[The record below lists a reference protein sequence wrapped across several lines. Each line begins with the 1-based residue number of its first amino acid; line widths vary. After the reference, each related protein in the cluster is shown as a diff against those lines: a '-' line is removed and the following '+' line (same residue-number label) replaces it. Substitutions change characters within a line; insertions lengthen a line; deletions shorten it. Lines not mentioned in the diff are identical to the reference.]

1 MESESHVGCCRMG
14 IFIFAAFAIV
24 IGCGIFGKIK
34 IHKFSLYYFF
44 TLHHNNKKITII
56 HTYLYVQ
63 WTQKQPYTVLGIID
77 VNGIHYPTIVMGIY
91 VIVTHVILFLGELN
105 THDLPFN
112 YSVYLFFPSLIIITI
127 HLSLTFS
134 WIHWY
139 NTREEGILINK
150 EEKQSGKSH

>member
-1 MESESHVGCCRMG
+1 MWGVVGWE
-14 IFIFAAFAIV
+14 
-24 IGCGIFGKIK
+24 
-34 IHKFSLYYFF
+34 SLYLLLLLSLSGVESLVKSKYINFPCIIF
-44 TLHHNNKKITII
+44 LHCTITIKKITII

-63 WTQKQPYTVLGIID
+63 WTQKQRYTVLGIID